1 MILLQASS
9 AALIQQL
16 VMLGLIVV
24 VFYFFMIRP
33 QQKRSKEQKQFKEGI
48 KRGDTVVTIGGMHGK
63 VFQVNDETIVLEV
76 DKGIQLTIEK
86 SAISLESTMR
96 LQGKTK

>member
-1 MILLQASS
+1 MILLQAQN

-33 QQKRSKEQKQFKEGI
+33 QQKRNKEQKQFKEGI

-86 SAISLESTMR
+86 GAISMESTMR
-96 LQGKTK
+96 VQGKTK